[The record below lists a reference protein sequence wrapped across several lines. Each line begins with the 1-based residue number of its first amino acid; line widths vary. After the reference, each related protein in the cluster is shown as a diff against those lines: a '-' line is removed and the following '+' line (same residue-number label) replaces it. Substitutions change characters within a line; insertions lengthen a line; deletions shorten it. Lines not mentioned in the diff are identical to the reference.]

1 MTDYNNTNNSYFS
14 GNESNPSLAEETISK
29 KRHKVNP
36 QQQQQQQQQ
45 QVVNDSSD
53 FLNFD
58 YNTIVD
64 TTANSATI
72 PEDFFMFV
80 ADNANEVST
89 QSTLQSSSCDITSP
103 QQQQQLQQQQ
113 LQQRPQQAQNRHL
126 STQQQT
132 PQNYDPPNQA
142 VHTIVV
148 GGRPFRLSWGSLKS
162 DGPSNFFLE
171 FFRKKKASKIMHI
184 DRDPDT
190 FELIARHLR
199 GYYIQSQDDVQHQ
212 SLLYDANYYG
222 LDRLKKTLQEYLY
235 INVGGRVFR
244 LPWNL
249 LQRDGTHNF
258 FTGPLMHSLLSPH
271 TEDGNSPPVYIDRD
285 PDIFADILNHLRGY
299 TIHIRDEVHRKNL
312 LKDAQYYVFRQLSD
326 KLLTAQQTVAGF
338 GDGNNSEVL
347 LLLQDMRVVNML
359 PSQAMDQGKS
369 YTIQDVTSAQ
379 DWSLT
384 QLHYKRIAEG
394 PPHALLVQVSDLSM
408 QIHKTATANMTKLL
422 FEMNEADLKKMK
434 NMAHVA
440 KATQGVRMEIYLD
453 RHCAITIDDNQVQSL
468 QECIDQNLIETNWET
483 CRKQDHQECQMS
495 RLILQRA
502 ICGVH
507 LIDSMITLCALRF
520 ECISSKYRLNL
531 KRQFLSN

>member
-1 MTDYNNTNNSYFS
+1 MSDYNNNIYYS
-14 GNESNPSLAEETISK
+14 GNESSPNLVEEPIGN
-29 KRHKVNP
+29 KRQKLNN
-36 QQQQQQQQQ
+36 QQQQMDA
-45 QVVNDSSD
+45 NDNSD

-64 TTANSATI
+64 ATANSATI

-80 ADNANEVST
+80 TDNANIANS
-89 QSTLQSSSCDITSP
+89 QSSIQSSSSGVASP
-103 QQQQQLQQQQ
+103 QQQQQQLQQQPQ
-113 LQQRPQQAQNRHL
+113 PVQNNRRSSKQQQQQQ
-126 STQQQT
+126 QQQT
-132 PQNYDPPNQA
+132 PQNSDPPNQA

-148 GGRPFRLSWGSLKS
+148 GGRPFRLSWESLKS

-171 FFRKKKASKIMHI
+171 YFRKRKTSKTMHI
-184 DRDPDT
+184 DRDPAT
-190 FELIARHLR
+190 FELIVRHLR
-199 GYYIQSQDDVQHQ
+199 GYYIRSQDDVQHQ
-212 SLLYDANYYG
+212 SLLCDATYYR
-222 LDRLKKTLQEYLY
+222 LDRLKKTLQEHLY
-235 INVGGRVFR
+235 VNVGGRVFR
-244 LPWNL
+244 LPWTL
-249 LQRDGTHNF
+249 FQKDGTHNF

-271 TEDGNSPPVYIDRD
+271 TEDGHSPPIYLDRD
-285 PDIFADILNHLRGY
+285 PDIFADIVKHLRGY

-338 GDGNNSEVL
+338 GDGSNPEVL

-359 PSQAMDQGKS
+359 PSQAMEQGKS
-369 YTIQDVTSAQ
+369 YAVQDMTSAR

-384 QLHYKRIAEG
+384 QLRYKRIAEG
-394 PPHALLVQVSDLSM
+394 PPHALLVQVSDLSL
-408 QIHKTATANMTKLL
+408 QIHKPAANATQLL
-422 FEMNEADLKKMK
+422 FEMNELDLKKMK

-440 KATQGVRMEIYLD
+440 KAAQGVRMEIVLD
-453 RHCAITIDDNQVQSL
+453 SYCAITIDDNQVQSL
-468 QECIDQNLIETNWET
+468 QECIDQDLIETHWEP
-483 CRKQDHQECQMS
+483 CEKQDHHECQMS

-507 LIDSMITLCALRF
+507 AIDSMLTLCALRI